1 MLNNCSFPYIA
12 LRMSESL
19 ATFERNVYFI
29 FNMTIIYMH
38 AIYEYISCCLWNLC
52 VTVKTLLLSA
62 RIFKLL
68 HLFWQQ
74 NTNDIFCRGE
84 KMTNFFSSHQEPK
97 NKKHNFL
104 VLPGMLIDKIK
115 LCVHVFVCLVNLFL
129 SIYNLGSNQSQTRRP
144 TFNNRREHST
154 NCLIKMTI
162 KMNLL
167 LSTCQTYVHFEF
179 TFIIWNHLFY
189 YQHSHSFENTTQLF
203 DSVFSQCS
211 SMFSFLLLL
220 FSFKRDFTI

>member
-1 MLNNCSFPYIA
+1 MLISIHRSQNEWIFGDFWTKRLFYFQYDNHIYACDLWIYFVLSLKFVCDGQNIIA
-12 LRMSESL
+12 FSSNIQVIAFVL
-19 ATFERNVYFI
+19 AAKHQRHF
-29 FNMTIIYMH
+29 
-38 AIYEYISCCLWNLC
+38 
-52 VTVKTLLLSA
+52 LS
-62 RIFKLL
+62 RRK
-68 HLFWQQ
+68 
-74 NTNDIFCRGE
+74 NDE
-84 KMTNFFSSHQEPK
+84 FFSSHQEPK